1 MVVIS
6 FDTLVESVNILC
18 KEMNKDILHYL
29 NILVGFDQE
38 GSRNATGEVSLT
50 AGMCIIFKK

>member
-50 AGMCIIFKK
+50 AGMCIIF